1 MRTAQPTLQQS
12 WLRSARA
19 TTEAARPPAPPPTH
33 HQATCRLPPNTSQ
46 PPHHS
51 HPHPP
56 RHPETLRLNTED
68 PAVQHRIHHQNTNL
82 TQPSRPH
89 PTRLQRRDSSHKNKN
104 SPPPRPQHHLQAPP
118 GFPHPQPPPRPLL
131 SHHLSPLSQ
140 RPHQQPAHHL
150 VPVPLH
156 LSNRHLLPP

>member
-1 MRTAQPTLQQS
+1 MWYPIAVGTSAKEEGELLWRPNRPKMGFFQNKAKPLESRIREHSGLEEDNQETYPASETSSIRTSIGINPISVFIHLSLVLTAPRKNPGKPT
-12 WLRSARA
+12 
-19 TTEAARPPAPPPTH
+19 PKH
-33 HQATCRLPPNTSQ
+33 
-46 PPHHS
+46 
-51 HPHPP
+51 
-56 RHPETLRLNTED
+56 
-68 PAVQHRIHHQNTNL
+68 
-82 TQPSRPH
+82 
-89 PTRLQRRDSSHKNKN
+89 SSHKNKN

-156 LSNRHLLPP
+156 LSNRHLLPS